1 MAKKK
6 DEKKEEIKNS
16 KVEEKKT
23 SEKKEIKKEK
33 IKVEKKVVNKEQP
46 KLYSLEELCEIFG
59 YDKLQMSSL
68 FLIRGIDKNRK
79 ISIEDAKK
87 KFKNVMI

>member
-6 DEKKEEIKNS
+6 DEKKEEKTS
-16 KVEEKKT
+16 EKKEQKT

-33 IKVEKKVVNKEQP
+33 VKVEKKVVNKEQP
-46 KLYSLEELCEIFG
+46 KLYSLEELAEIFG
-59 YDKLQMSSL
+59 YSRFQMSSL
-68 FLIRGIDKNRK
+68 FSIRGIDKNRK

>member
-6 DEKKEEIKNS
+6 EEKKEEP
-16 KVEEKKT
+16 
-23 SEKKEIKKEK
+23 KKEIKNEK
-33 IKVEKKVVNKEQP
+33 VKVEKKVVNKDQP
-46 KLYSLEELCEIFG
+46 KLYSLEELAEMFG
-59 YDKLQMSSL
+59 YTRYQMSSL
-68 FLIRGIDKNRK
+68 FSIRGIDKNKK

>member
-6 DEKKEEIKNS
+6 EEKKEES
-16 KVEEKKT
+16 
-23 SEKKEIKKEK
+23 KKEIKNEK
-33 IKVEKKVVNKEQP
+33 VKVEKKVVNKDQP
-46 KLYSLEELCEIFG
+46 KLYSLEELAEMFG
-59 YDKLQMSSL
+59 YTKYQMSSL
-68 FLIRGIDKNRK
+68 FSIRGIDKNSK